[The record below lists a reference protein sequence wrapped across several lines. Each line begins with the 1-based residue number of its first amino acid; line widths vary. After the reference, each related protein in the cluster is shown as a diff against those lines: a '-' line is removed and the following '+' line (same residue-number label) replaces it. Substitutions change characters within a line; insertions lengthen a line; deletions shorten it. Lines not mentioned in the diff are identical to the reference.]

1 MLAGR
6 YLLNPFF
13 RVLAWTGAREVMT
26 AAALLV
32 VLGAALIMEH
42 AGMSMA
48 LGAFLAG
55 LLLAESNF
63 RHQLE
68 ADIEPFRGLL
78 LGLFF
83 MSVGMGMD
91 ARLILSNALLLALAR
106 RRRDRAQGRRSPMR
120 WSAGW
125 GRARATPCAARRCSR
140 RRANSPS
147 SWCRSA
153 GALAILSPAQAGL
166 ASAVAALTMVLGPV
180 VAKGSRSAGAPGRRP
195 AEPEFDLDSFDGAHG
210 ARW

>member
-1 MLAGR
+1 
-6 YLLNPFF
+6 
-13 RVLAWTGAREVMT
+13 MT

-32 VLGAALIMEH
+32 VLGAALLMQF

-83 MSVGMGMD
+83 MSVGMAID
-91 ARLILSNALLLALAR
+91 CRLVRQQLAA
-106 RRRDRAQGRRSPMR
+106 A
-120 WSAGW
+120 
-125 GRARATPCAARRCSR
+125 RARAP
-140 RRANSPS
+140 
-147 SWCRSA
+147 
-153 GALAILSPAQAGL
+153 
-166 ASAVAALTMVLGPV
+166 
-180 VAKGSRSAGAPGRRP
+180 
-195 AEPEFDLDSFDGAHG
+195 
-210 ARW
+210 RWS